1 MLKVRQILVSVFG
14 LCVIGVALGGCG
26 QKGPL
31 YLPTDPAAANRATLP
46 TVLKAPFSRTDA
58 STRTPPAPASDDGT
72 PSTPVPIPIPEAFTT
87 PALPLS
93 DYEMTR

>member
-14 LCVIGVALGGCG
+14 LCVLGVALGGCG

-31 YLPTDPAAANRATLP
+31 YFPTDPAAANRATLP
-46 TVLKAPFSRTDA
+46 TVLKAPFSRA
-58 STRTPPAPASDDGT
+58 AGSTTTAPAPTSDAPT
-72 PSTPVPIPIPEAFTT
+72 PSTPVPIPIPESFTT